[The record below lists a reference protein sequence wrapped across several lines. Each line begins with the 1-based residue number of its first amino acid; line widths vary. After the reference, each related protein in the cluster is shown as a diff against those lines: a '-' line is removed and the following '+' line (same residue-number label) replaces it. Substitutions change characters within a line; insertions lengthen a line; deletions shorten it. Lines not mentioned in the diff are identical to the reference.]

1 MPAVSG
7 RVLFWLP
14 HLQASYH
21 LQSTFSSLFLF
32 QCLNLCVLTL
42 RSWKVHFGPQIFQTV
57 SSSPPKKW
65 VGHGQLD
72 LPMDLPIVRSSEGSP
87 SASSPSWWASASR
100 QPSARLGSARARATA
115 SPRRHRGTETGR
127 RRWGSGAWGR
137 YREKHGETVYRI
149 ILVGDLEHFDF
160 QILGIIIPTDYFFFR
175 GVETTNQYIYNGK
188 NVGQMWESEGIS

>member
-1 MPAVSG
+1 M
-7 RVLFWLP
+7 
-14 HLQASYH
+14 
-21 LQSTFSSLFLF
+21 
-32 QCLNLCVLTL
+32 CLDSAILKGAF
-42 RSWKVHFGPQIFQTV
+42 RSADFQTV

-127 RRWGSGAWGR
+127 RRRGSGAWGR

-160 QILGIIIPTDYFFFR
+160 QILGIIIPTDYFFQR
-175 GVETTNQYIYNGK
+175 GWNHQPVYLQWEKRRT
-188 NVGQMWESEGIS
+188 NVGKWRDFIIWYSMMVDENVQTTASKRSIGQWNIWVEIYQS